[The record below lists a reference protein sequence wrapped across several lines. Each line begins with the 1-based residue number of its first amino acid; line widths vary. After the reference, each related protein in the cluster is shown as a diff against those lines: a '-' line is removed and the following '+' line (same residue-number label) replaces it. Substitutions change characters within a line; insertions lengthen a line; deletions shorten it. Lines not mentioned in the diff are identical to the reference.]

1 MGRTSAS
8 QCVAGPEP
16 GLRKHVVLSVELG
29 DAVLCW
35 HLLWLPPRASAA
47 DSSAPTR
54 VGGRPGPQCGP
65 LRSPLCAAQT
75 SVSGMPGREEER
87 PCPAG
92 WLLCR
97 GWHANAAPSAS
108 TGLLPPPRPAPPS
121 CPPRPPR
128 HCWRRPPATS
138 ALGVGF
144 VSSPCAPRQNARN
157 LVEGLRLICPC
168 AQCVVMSVQQ
178 SRCLINNY

>member
-1 MGRTSAS
+1 MRGWSGAR
-8 QCVAGPEP
+8 
-16 GLRKHVVLSVELG
+16 
-29 DAVLCW
+29 
-35 HLLWLPPRASAA
+35 
-47 DSSAPTR
+47 
-54 VGGRPGPQCGP
+54 
-65 LRSPLCAAQT
+65 AAQT
-75 SVSGMPGREEER
+75 RGSLCGAGRRR
-87 PCPAG
+87 PVLAPAVAASQSLG
-92 WLLCR
+92 CRQLSTHAGRRKAGAPVRAPAEPLVCRTDLGLRGAGRGGGAALPRWLASLQRPARQRRALCQR
-97 GWHANAAPSAS
+97 R
-108 TGLLPPPRPAPPS
+108 PPAPRPAPPS

-144 VSSPCAPRQNARN
+144 ASSPCAPRQNARN

>member
-1 MGRTSAS
+1 MRGWFGARAAQTRGSLCGAGRRRPVLAPAVAAS
-8 QCVAGPEP
+8 Q
-16 GLRKHVVLSVELG
+16 SLG
-29 DAVLCW
+29 
-35 HLLWLPPRASAA
+35 A

-75 SVSGMPGREEER
+75 SVSGMPGGEEER

-97 GWHANAAPSAS
+97 GRHANAAPSAS
-108 TGLLPPPRPAPPS
+108 TGLLPPAPPRRPAHLGL
-121 CPPRPPR
+121 R
-128 HCWRRPPATS
+128 ATAGGG
-138 ALGVGF
+138 ALRVGF
-144 VSSPCAPRQNARN
+144 ASSPCAPRQNARN